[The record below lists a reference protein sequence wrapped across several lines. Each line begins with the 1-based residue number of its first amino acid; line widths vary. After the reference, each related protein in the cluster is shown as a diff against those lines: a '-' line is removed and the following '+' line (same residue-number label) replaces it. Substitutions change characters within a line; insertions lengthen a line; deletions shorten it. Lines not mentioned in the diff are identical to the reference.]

1 MGIYY
6 FYLEVKFEHCH
17 FNKDVTTMMVFLA
30 FNSCTSREILTTCL
44 LYVLDQMSLSFLQ
57 GFHVNDKVLA
67 SWSDCRFYPA
77 KVISV
82 NKDGG
87 YQ

>member
-1 MGIYY
+1 MKSTDRMP
-6 FYLEVKFEHCH
+6 LCV
-17 FNKDVTTMMVFLA
+17 
-30 FNSCTSREILTTCL
+30 
-44 LYVLDQMSLSFLQ
+44 LQ

-82 NKDGG
+82 NKDGE
-87 YQ
+87 YQELCTLFNTVKEHCLKWHTWFIIKVRFSAVLLFV

>member
-1 MGIYY
+1 
-6 FYLEVKFEHCH
+6 
-17 FNKDVTTMMVFLA
+17 MMVLIA
-30 FNSCTSREILTTCL
+30 FSSTSNEILTTCL
-44 LYVLDQMSLSFLQ
+44 QSDRDQMSLSFLQ

-87 YQ
+87 CLNIVNLYKFCIEQTSNF